1 VRGGG
6 GEQRRGDAEPSSGG
20 GLEDQVKDRHILYVS
35 AGANHTVALLCMYK
49 VPPFSLSLSLSLNF

>member
-1 VRGGG
+1 M
-6 GEQRRGDAEPSSGG
+6 GDAEPSSES